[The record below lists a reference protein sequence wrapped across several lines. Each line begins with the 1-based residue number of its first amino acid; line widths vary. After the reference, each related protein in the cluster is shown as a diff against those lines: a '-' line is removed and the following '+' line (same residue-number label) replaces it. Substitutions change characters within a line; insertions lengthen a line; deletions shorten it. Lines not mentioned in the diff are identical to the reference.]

1 MKIQQQRIRD
11 REYFVLGRLSAV
23 LFEAQRSTAGL
34 SGSRPRYDNASQA
47 GQAGQV
53 QEAMKPFSER
63 QAVLWQSITLDW
75 LQPKNGP
82 LLARSRDGVDL
93 LLPQG
98 LTPLPDIPD
107 PRWVPSHAHSVCP
120 KGPRGCSGCMAPR
133 IKQLLTG
140 CPVVGDRVRDKITS
154 RDGHVFGILHPV
166 TFISFVASGPDGGG
180 HFAKIRGGVNQ
191 ADGTHAALLIDDDN
205 RGFFVGGT
213 FS

>member
-1 MKIQQQRIRD
+1 MKIQQQRIREKD
-11 REYFVLGRLSAV
+11 YIVLGRLSAIV
-23 LFEAQRSTAGL
+23 FEAQRSTVGL
-34 SGSRPRYDNASQA
+34 SASRPRYDNPLQA
-47 GQAGQV
+47 GEV
-53 QEAMKPFSER
+53 PEAMKPFSER

-75 LQPKNGP
+75 LQPRNGP
-82 LLARSRDGVDL
+82 LLARSRDGMDL

-98 LTPLPDIPD
+98 LTALPDIPD
-107 PRWVPSHAHSVCP
+107 PRWMPKHAHSVCP
-120 KGPRGCSGCMAPR
+120 KGPRGCHGCIAPR

-166 TFISFVASGPDGGG
+166 TFLSFVATGSDGSG

-191 ADGTHAALLIDDDN
+191 ADGTHAALLIDDDMH
-205 RGFFVGGT
+205 GFFVGGT